1 VSSSRILEVVVPETD
16 ATETDAT
23 SDLSVDAP
31 THEEDK
37 DGTSFSFVDQ
47 TADGDSGT
55 PTPMVAAPEKAEKEP
70 EDILFPEEDV
80 HACDREK
87 ERLVT

>member
-1 VSSSRILEVVVPETD
+1 MSSSGLLEVVVPETD

-23 SDLSVDAP
+23 SDLSGDA
-31 THEEDK
+31 HRHAEDK
-37 DGTSFSFVDQ
+37 DGTSSSFVDQ
-47 TADGDSGT
+47 TADGDRGT
-55 PTPMVAAPEKAEKEP
+55 PTPVVAAPEQAEKEP